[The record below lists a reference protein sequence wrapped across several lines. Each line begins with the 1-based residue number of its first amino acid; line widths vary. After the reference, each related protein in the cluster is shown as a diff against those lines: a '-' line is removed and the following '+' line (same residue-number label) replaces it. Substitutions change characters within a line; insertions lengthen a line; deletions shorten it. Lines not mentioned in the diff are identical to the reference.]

1 MPGRVGHGGTF
12 DEEQRSMRKWL
23 MGPVMV
29 AGLVGAG
36 VGVGFS
42 ALSAFAV
49 TNTAAE
55 KRAETFRQLDLFA
68 EILAKAQSNY
78 VTEFDDTK
86 AIEAAIDGM
95 LASLDPHSS
104 YLDPDDFK
112 DMQAQTAGEYGG
124 LGIEVTAQD
133 GFVKVVSPMDGT
145 PAFKAGI
152 KSGDFLTAI
161 DGKSIVGLPLNDAVK
176 QMRGAVG
183 SAISVTVVRENV
195 EPFDVSINREIIRP
209 EVVKAKAV
217 GDVGYVRITT
227 FNEQTVKA
235 LDKGLE
241 DARKASKGPM
251 KGLVL
256 DLRDNPGGLLDA
268 SIEVASRFLN
278 GGEVVSTR
286 GRRETDVE
294 RYNAR
299 KGNRLPANI
308 PVVVLVNGGSASAAE
323 IVAGALQD
331 RGRAKVLGVTSFG
344 KGSVQTVIPLG
355 PNKGAMRLTTSRYY
369 TPSGKSIQGAG
380 IEPDVEVAQ
389 IRLSDK
395 DITEIKNRMARYTEA
410 SLPNALVNDQ
420 GAERKPPHIP
430 ANMPPADYKGE
441 DFQLDQAVALIQSGK
456 AVVTKDA
463 GASAAPAPA
472 TPAVKTA
479 PESDQGKLQQ

>member
-1 MPGRVGHGGTF
+1 
-12 DEEQRSMRKWL
+12 MRKWL
-23 MGPVMV
+23 MGPVIG
-29 AGLVGAG
+29 AGLVGAAIG
-36 VGVGFS
+36 VGLS

-49 TNTAAE
+49 PNGAAE
-55 KRAETFRQLDLFA
+55 KRAETFRQLELFA
-68 EILAKAQSNY
+68 EIVAKAQSNY
-78 VTEFDDTK
+78 VTEFDESE

-112 DMQAQTAGEYGG
+112 DMQAQTQGEYGG

-133 GFVKVVSPMDGT
+133 GFVKVVAPMDGT
-145 PAFKAGI
+145 PASRAGI

-176 QMRGAVG
+176 QMRGGVNTQL
-183 SAISVTVVRENV
+183 SVTVVRENV
-195 EPFDVSINREIIRP
+195 EPFDVTLTREIIRP
-209 EVVKAKAV
+209 EVVKAKAI

-241 DARKASKGPM
+241 TARREAKGPM

-268 SIEVASRFLN
+268 SIDVSSRFLN

-299 KGNRLPANI
+299 RVARFPANI
-308 PVVVLVNGGSASAAE
+308 PVVVLVNQGSASAAE

-331 RGRAKVLGVTSFG
+331 RGRAVVVGTTSFG

-380 IEPDVEVAQ
+380 IEPNFEVAQ
-389 IRLSDK
+389 VRLTDK
-395 DITEIKNRMARYTEA
+395 EIAEIKSRAARYSEA
-410 SLPNALVNDQ
+410 ALPHALENDQ
-420 GAERKPPHIP
+420 GVERKPPHVP
-430 ANMPPADYKGE
+430 TDMPPADYKGE
-441 DFQLDQAVALIQSGK
+441 DYQLDKAVELIRSGK
-456 AVVTKDA
+456 AVVSKAVAAVPAT
-463 GASAAPAPA
+463 ASAPAAAPAPT
-472 TPAVKTA
+472 TP
-479 PESDQGKLQQ
+479 

>member
-1 MPGRVGHGGTF
+1 
-12 DEEQRSMRKWL
+12 
-23 MGPVMV
+23 
-29 AGLVGAG
+29 
-36 VGVGFS
+36 
-42 ALSAFAV
+42 
-49 TNTAAE
+49 
-55 KRAETFRQLDLFA
+55 
-68 EILAKAQSNY
+68 
-78 VTEFDDTK
+78 
-86 AIEAAIDGM
+86 
-95 LASLDPHSS
+95 
-104 YLDPDDFK
+104 
-112 DMQAQTAGEYGG
+112 
-124 LGIEVTAQD
+124 
-133 GFVKVVSPMDGT
+133 
-145 PAFKAGI
+145 
-152 KSGDFLTAI
+152 
-161 DGKSIVGLPLNDAVK
+161 
-176 QMRGAVG
+176 
-183 SAISVTVVRENV
+183 
-195 EPFDVSINREIIRP
+195 
-209 EVVKAKAV
+209 
-217 GDVGYVRITT
+217 
-227 FNEQTVKA
+227 
-235 LDKGLE
+235 
-241 DARKASKGPM
+241 M

-331 RGRAKVLGVTSFG
+331 RGRAKVMGVTSFG

-441 DFQLDQAVALIQSGK
+441 DYQLDQAVALIQSGK

-463 GASAAPAPA
+463 GAAAAPAPA

>member
-1 MPGRVGHGGTF
+1 
-12 DEEQRSMRKWL
+12 MRKWL

-36 VGVGFS
+36 VGVGLTS
-42 ALSAFAV
+42 LSAFAV

-78 VTEFDDTK
+78 VTEFDDGA

-104 YLDPDDFK
+104 YLNPDDFK

-145 PAFKAGI
+145 PAYRAGI

-183 SAISVTVVRENV
+183 SALSVTVVRENV
-195 EPFDVSINREIIRP
+195 EPFDVSITREIIRP

-235 LDKGLE
+235 LDKGID
-241 DARKASKGPM
+241 DARKAAKGPM

-294 RYNAR
+294 RYNA
-299 KGNRLPANI
+299 KSVNRFPSNI

-331 RGRAKVLGVTSFG
+331 RGRAKILGVTSFG

-389 IRLSDK
+389 VRLSDK
-395 DITEIKNRMARYTEA
+395 DITELKNRAARYTEA

-420 GAERKPPHIP
+420 GAERKPPHVP
-430 ANMPPADYKGE
+430 ASMPPADYKGD
-441 DFQLDQAVALIQSGK
+441 DFQLDQAVALIHSGK
-456 AVVTKDA
+456 AVVTKNT
-463 GASAAPAPA
+463 GAAA
-472 TPAVKTA
+472 TPAPGSTPAKTA
-479 PESDQGKLQQ
+479 PESQQGNKAQ